1 MLKHIL
7 LWLLPTIHS
16 QEHHIWLQTEGL
28 QPLHAHTNK
37 PKTYLKAYTVLNLE
51 NAMALERL
59 GSSLYEALK
68 KVFRASI
75 IDEATVKE
83 LVHDV
88 QKALLQADVNVQLVL
103 DISKRIEERALK
115 EKVPPGVSRREHV
128 IKVVYEELTRFLGE
142 KPVLIKM
149 EPGKRKVM
157 MLVGIQGSG
166 KTTAAVKLARYFQ
179 KRGLKPAL
187 ICADTYRPGAYAQLQ
202 QLANRINVP
211 LFGELNTKDPVRI
224 AFEGLKQFDDRDIVI
239 IDTAGRHKEEQE
251 LIKEMM
257 TLEKKIKPDEVM
269 LVIDGTIGQQAMIQ
283 AKAFNEA
290 TPIGSILVTKLDGS
304 ARGGG
309 ALSAVAATGAPI
321 KFIGTGEKIEDIEP
335 FIPSRFVGRLLGMGD
350 LETLLEKVRE
360 AEVRVPKKKAKAIL
374 SGKFTLTD
382 MYEQFEAMKGM
393 GPFRKLLKM
402 LPGGVSYDI
411 PEDMLNT
418 AEDRLEKWRVVIQ
431 SMTPEER
438 DDPRVFN
445 SSRVRRVARGSGASE
460 KEVKEL
466 LKQYS
471 MMRRMLKTLRR
482 KKKLPFFGKG
492 LPTDFK

>member
-1 MLKHIL
+1 
-7 LWLLPTIHS
+7 
-16 QEHHIWLQTEGL
+16 
-28 QPLHAHTNK
+28 
-37 PKTYLKAYTVLNLE
+37 
-51 NAMALERL
+51 MALERL
-59 GSSLYEALK
+59 GSTLYEALRK
-68 KVFRASI
+68 IFRASVV
-75 IDEATVKE
+75 DEAAVKE
-83 LVHDV
+83 LVRDV
-88 QKALLQADVNVQLVL
+88 QRALLQADVNVQLVL

-115 EKVPPGVSRREHV
+115 EQLPPGISRREHV

-142 KPVLIKM
+142 KPVPIKV
-149 EPGKRKVM
+149 EPKKKYTI

-166 KTTAAVKLARYFQ
+166 KTTAAAKLARYFQ

-202 QLANRINVP
+202 QLATKINVP
-211 LFGELNTKDPVRI
+211 LYGESKAKDPVKI
-224 AFEGLKQFDDRDIVI
+224 ALEGIKQFNDKEVII

-251 LIKEMM
+251 LIKEMKV
-257 TLEKKIKPDEVM
+257 LERNIKPDEVM

-290 TPIGSILVTKLDGS
+290 TPIGSIIVTKLDGS

-321 KFIGTGEKIEDIEP
+321 KFISTGEKVEDIEP
-335 FIPSRFVGRLLGMGD
+335 FVPSRFVGRLLGMGD

-360 AEVRVPKKKAKAIL
+360 AEIKVPEKKAKAIL

-393 GPFRKLLKM
+393 GPFRKILKM
-402 LPGGVSYDI
+402 LPGMSYDI
-411 PEDMLNT
+411 PEDALNM
-418 AEDRLEKWRVVIQ
+418 AEDRLEKWRVMIQ

-438 DDPRVFN
+438 EDPKRFN
-445 SSRVRRVARGSGASE
+445 ASRVRRVARGSGTSE

-466 LKQYS
+466 IKQYFL
-471 MMRRMLKTLRR
+471 MRRMLKSLRR
-482 KKKLPFFGKG
+482 KKKLPFFGKK
-492 LPTDFK
+492 LPLDVA